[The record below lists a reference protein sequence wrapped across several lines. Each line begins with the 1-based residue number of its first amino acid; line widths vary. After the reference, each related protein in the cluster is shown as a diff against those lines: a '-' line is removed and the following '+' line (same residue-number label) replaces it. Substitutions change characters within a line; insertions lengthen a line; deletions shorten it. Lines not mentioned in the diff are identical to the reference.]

1 MNDSGYTIK
10 RTFIRIRRIDM
21 LNYVWLGLMA
31 IAIVVGAING
41 RLPEVTNAAFDYAK
55 TAVDIS
61 IGLIGIMALWLGI
74 MKIAEEAGIIR
85 LLAKAIKPLSK
96 RLFPEIPS
104 EHPAIGAMILNIA
117 ANWLGLSNAATP
129 LGLKAMEELQK
140 LNPNKDTATNAMA
153 TFLALNTASITLIP
167 ATIIGVRVS
176 LGSSNPTEIIGT
188 TIFASCC
195 ATVFAVTATKLL
207 QRLPVFR
214 MKKDSSKSEN
224 QPKEE
229 EV

>member
-1 MNDSGYTIK
+1 
-10 RTFIRIRRIDM
+10 M

-31 IAIVVGAING
+31 IAIIVGALNG

-55 TAVDIS
+55 ISVDIA

-74 MKIAEEAGIIR
+74 MKIAQEAGLIKI
-85 LLAKAIKPLSK
+85 LARAIKPISK

-104 EHPAIGAMILNIA
+104 EHPAIGAMVLNIA

-140 LNPNKDTATNAMA
+140 LNPTRDTATNAMA
-153 TFLALNTASITLIP
+153 TFLALNTGSITLIP
-167 ATIIGVRVS
+167 ATIIGVRVT

-188 TIFASCC
+188 TIFASTF
-195 ATVFAVTATKLL
+195 ATIFAVSATKLL

-214 MKKDSSKSEN
+214 MKLDEN
-224 QPKEE
+224 NSQPPANQET

>member
-1 MNDSGYTIK
+1 
-10 RTFIRIRRIDM
+10 M

-31 IAIVVGAING
+31 IAIIVGALNG

-55 TAVDIS
+55 ISVDIA

-74 MKIAEEAGIIR
+74 MKIAQEAGLIKI
-85 LLAKAIKPLSK
+85 LARAIKPISK

-104 EHPAIGAMILNIA
+104 EHPAIGAMVLNIA

-140 LNPNKDTATNAMA
+140 LNPTRDTATNAMA
-153 TFLALNTASITLIP
+153 TFLALNTGSITLIP
-167 ATIIGVRVS
+167 ATIIGVRVA

-188 TIFASCC
+188 TIFASTF
-195 ATVFAVTATKLL
+195 ATIFAVSATKLL

-214 MKKDSSKSEN
+214 MKLDEN
-224 QPKEE
+224 NTQPPANQET